1 MDFYEDKDAWI
12 LDPIWSKRY
21 TPIKDKYKEIS
32 WHLPSLGEPREREY
46 GIKEE
51 GLTYD
56 YLDRFHL
63 WYSEDQRNFAAWVA
77 NYLVERYS
85 IRWYE
90 IWISILHR
98 KQIEIVHIHQ
108 TRSAGFTYT
117 AIGWREINER

>member
-1 MDFYEDKDAWI
+1 MNFYDEDLEELLWRGGMPRVN
-12 LDPIWSKRY
+12 PIRN
-21 TPIKDKYKEIS
+21 KYEPIS

-56 YLDRFHL
+56 YLDRFNL
-63 WYSEDQRNFAAWVA
+63 WYSEDQRKFAAWVA
-77 NYLVERYS
+77 NYLVKKNT

-98 KQIEIVHIHQ
+98 KKIEIVHIHQ
-108 TRSAGFTYT
+108 TRSAGFTYS
-117 AIGWREINER
+117 AIGWREKD